1 MRGISRFK
9 ITFESLFQ
17 HLHPTASI
25 SHYNP
30 QSFIF
35 LPFFSIVFLR
45 WHHLFLPLSFC
56 HPPLFLAPLTSTT
69 WPRSTFSSSSSIATV
84 FHLQLARYRICYV
97 PSLIQTS
104 TFVFLLH
111 SSHMFSVSTCKEQVV
126 SAAMENFSPIILLK
140 GNLLPYLYRY
150 LTIV

>member
-35 LPFFSIVFLR
+35 LPLFSIVFLR

-56 HPPLFLAPLTSTT
+56 RPSTLPCPADVNNMTKVNVFELKLDSNGLPLTAGKVSHLL
-69 WPRSTFSSSSSIATV
+69 RSISN
-84 FHLQLARYRICYV
+84 R
-97 PSLIQTS
+97 
-104 TFVFLLH
+104 
-111 SSHMFSVSTCKEQVV
+111 
-126 SAAMENFSPIILLK
+126 N
-140 GNLLPYLYRY
+140 
-150 LTIV
+150 